1 MSLGRGNKKR
11 RGLVETTRKG
21 GPAGITRHQK
31 LERRR
36 KKRAKYRAKR
46 GRQGR
51 PMWTFTDEA
60 IKLW

>member
-11 RGLVETTRKG
+11 RGLVEAARKG
-21 GPAGITRHQK
+21 GPGGLTRLQK
-31 LERRR
+31 KERRR
-36 KKRAKYRAKR
+36 KKRAQYRARR

-51 PMWTFTDEA
+51 PMWTFTEEG